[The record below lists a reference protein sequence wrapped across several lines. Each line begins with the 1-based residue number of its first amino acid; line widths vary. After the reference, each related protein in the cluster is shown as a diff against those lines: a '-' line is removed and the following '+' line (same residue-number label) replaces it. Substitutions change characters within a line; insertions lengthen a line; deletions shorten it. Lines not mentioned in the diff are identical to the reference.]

1 MNRKQSA
8 SCPLRPAFLMPAE
21 NHQGEGALSV
31 REKTA
36 DAELATW
43 AVPSIQNL
51 AALGETQGKL
61 YGYQE

>member
-1 MNRKQSA
+1 
-8 SCPLRPAFLMPAE
+8 MPAE